1 MNAHLFVRA
10 GLRSLRS
17 LRGPGLQLPE
27 AEPRARA
34 AVVRVSIDVQHAV
47 AGARQGGR
55 HRGLG
60 KRRAHDERVDGRRQ
74 VLFGHLRYIAT
85 SAFLFTL
92 QRTYM
97 GGRQTREQSLLRVL
111 QAASLDYRGHNEEP
125 AGWGV

>member
-1 MNAHLFVRA
+1 ALGGERRAVRRGELNAHLFVRA

-92 QRTYM
+92 PYLQRPIR
-97 GGRQTREQSLLRVL
+97 GSSRE
-111 QAASLDYRGHNEEP
+111 
-125 AGWGV
+125 